1 MADLIIMQLRQ
12 LLQLDSSRVHSRI
25 YPKCYDDV
33 VQASVFMFIVI
44 VIGFL
49 RLIYLRASLSVMKN
63 DTDLKMSFWQQLF
76 DIWIRID

>member
-76 DIWIRID
+76 DITID